1 MQLYL
6 VQLNCTQPK
15 LERGNEMQKIF
26 STKMINTGGRNGE
39 VHSPDNSF
47 KLDIAAPGSKAVDAT
62 NPEQLFAAGYSAC
75 FNSALDYVKKSKN
88 VEGES
93 IIEVTVSLYNLSQGA
108 VPDVVLGVDIVG
120 HIEGVS
126 FEEAKELLELAHET
140 CPYSRA
146 TRGNIEVTIDIF

>member
-1 MQLYL
+1 
-6 VQLNCTQPK
+6 
-15 LERGNEMQKIF
+15 MQKIF

-39 VHSPDNSF
+39 VHSPDHSF

-75 FNSALDYVKKSKN
+75 FNSALDYVKKSRN
-88 VEGES
+88 IDGES
-93 IIEVTVSLYNLSQGA
+93 TIEVTVSLYNLSQGA

-120 HIEGVS
+120 HIDGVS
-126 FEEAKELLELAHET
+126 FEEAKELLEMAHET

-146 TRGNIEVTIDIF
+146 TKGNIEVTIDIF

>member
-1 MQLYL
+1 
-6 VQLNCTQPK
+6 
-15 LERGNEMQKIF
+15 MQKIF

-39 VHSPDNSF
+39 VHSPDHSF

-75 FNSALDYVKKSKN
+75 FNSALDYVKKSRN
-88 VEGES
+88 VDGES
-93 IIEVTVSLYNLSQGA
+93 TIEVTVSLYNLSQGA

-120 HIEGVS
+120 HIDGVS
-126 FEEAKELLELAHET
+126 FEEAKELLEMAHET

-146 TRGNIEVTIDIF
+146 TKGNIEVTIDIF

>member
-1 MQLYL
+1 
-6 VQLNCTQPK
+6 
-15 LERGNEMQKIF
+15 MQKIF

-39 VHSPDNSF
+39 VHSPDSSF

-75 FNSALDYVKKSKN
+75 FNSALDYVKKSRN
-88 VEGES
+88 VDGES
-93 IIEVTVSLYNLSQGA
+93 TIEVTVSLYNLSQGA

-120 HIEGVS
+120 HIDGVS
-126 FEEAKELLELAHET
+126 FEEAKELLEMAHET

-146 TRGNIEVTIDIF
+146 TKGNIEVTIDIF